1 MDKVWNDAVMFLRS
15 VVKLFCKST
24 LTNNIVRNSTI
35 ATDNSAVLENK
46 LRSLLTYLVK
56 LSFWRLYNVLG
67 LLKSSVNF
75 LTNIE
80 RFIYIYI
87 YINLNVFVIY
97 VDVKHFKE
105 FSFLVKLVLT
115 LSHRQASVEIIFSI
129 NSTALRQNMKEEFIV
144 AKKVLIDFITSNDS
158 KSDGVPNTK
167 WKSWKSKA
175 QNKLWS
181 KKHKS

>member
-1 MDKVWNDAVMFLRS
+1 M
-15 VVKLFCKST
+15 
-24 LTNNIVRNSTI
+24 
-35 ATDNSAVLENK
+35 
-46 LRSLLTYLVK
+46 
-56 LSFWRLYNVLG
+56 
-67 LLKSSVNF
+67 
-75 LTNIE
+75 
-80 RFIYIYI
+80 
-87 YINLNVFVIY
+87 NVFVIY

-167 WKSWKSKA
+167 
-175 QNKLWS
+175 
-181 KKHKS
+181 